1 MYLNVQHM
9 SKQYGRQ
16 KALDHVSF
24 HLKPGIYGILGPN
37 GAGKSTLMNILTGNL
52 RADQGQIFIN
62 DQKASVNDKH
72 YKDCLG
78 YVPQQQALYP
88 EFSVRQF
95 LGYVS
100 ALRGL
105 DKAETVKRTSKV
117 LEMVNLSEVINRRIS
132 ALSGGMKQRLLIAQA
147 LLHEPQLLILDK
159 PTAGLDPQ
167 QRVDIRNL
175 ISQIAQERIVLIATH
190 IVSDIECI
198 ADEILLMDKG
208 HLICQKE
215 YRQLLEELEGK
226 VWEVSVEK
234 TAFKNFQEH
243 HLISKIRQE
252 RSRFLFIYEMHAN
265 NQEGYSPADMAAVYR
280 QMTAEGADQ
289 PQETE
294 VWLRQK
300 IIQIE
305 EGRLDESWELYNSVL
320 EQTESINS
328 YGDYW
333 SSLMSGGNSIS
344 VLFANESSYSGRNI
358 ARTRQAYQHLQ
369 GLAVKAECSAGI
381 LAVIGTGASDLLVLG
396 FVFCL
401 LLILVPREKEE
412 GYHRLTIPMK
422 LGGSDQAAAKYLIL
436 IAAAVLMTGIC
447 FGMNCLLAQLTV
459 GLGNP
464 GRSIQSVYG
473 CQTCPYSFCV
483 GDYLIVCLIAKCV
496 GMAAVMS
503 IFFLLAIIGDGMLQ
517 AAVSA
522 AAFLAFSFLLW
533 SGISPHSWL
542 NILHYFNLIHLLD
555 TQAVLGDY
563 RNINLAGYPVNQI
576 IICMVLAGISIPCSA
591 VIGCRMFGSS
601 SKIRISLRHSAQTMP
616 NSIMKHRIQ
625 PKHLSGFERYKLLAA
640 NGGLAL
646 LILLSAVSIILTR
659 REPLFMNSQTA
670 IYENYCRQIEG
681 KLSPEK
687 LEFIE
692 QEKSKFDEGRL
703 NMPEQHA
710 ALDQVYKQYLK
721 LEERKKAGLEV
732 AFFSQSGWEG

>member
-1 MYLNVQHM
+1 MKYECLKVI
-9 SKQYGRQ
+9 RQ
-16 KALDHVSF
+16 
-24 HLKPGIYGILGPN
+24 P
-37 GAGKSTLMNILTGNL
+37 
-52 RADQGQIFIN
+52 
-62 DQKASVNDKH
+62 
-72 YKDCLG
+72 
-78 YVPQQQALYP
+78 
-88 EFSVRQF
+88 F
-95 LGYVS
+95 LIMLFG
-100 ALRGL
+100 
-105 DKAETVKRTSKV
+105 
-117 LEMVNLSEVINRRIS
+117 
-132 ALSGGMKQRLLIAQA
+132 LLIVMN
-147 LLHEPQLLILDK
+147 
-159 PTAGLDPQ
+159 G
-167 QRVDIRNL
+167 
-175 ISQIAQERIVLIATH
+175 
-190 IVSDIECI
+190 
-198 ADEILLMDKG
+198 
-208 HLICQKE
+208 
-215 YRQLLEELEGK
+215 
-226 VWEVSVEK
+226 
-234 TAFKNFQEH
+234 
-243 HLISKIRQE
+243 
-252 RSRFLFIYEMHAN
+252 FLFIYEMHAN

-576 IICMVLAGISIPCSA
+576 IICMVLAGISIPGSA
-591 VIGCRMFGSS
+591 VIGCRLFGSS

-732 AFFSQSGWEG
+732 AFFSQSGWERYLGEYGRQKDCQMAGLFMLILLLSSFRYVTMEKDSHMDQIISTVYRGSALVCRAKIRVMAVYAVILLAIAFLPYTVRVFTYYQMGNWTEGMCSLLMIGKQWGCLKIWMFFILYWLCRIVGALASAAVIYLCGSLTKNRVAALLLSFILLLLPAGTYLLGVTGEWGLLPFVTGHAILFFGLA